1 MRCNEIMSKG
11 QIEPESPGRYLT
23 HSEMEQFKMDC
34 PVCGKTVTMLE
45 FSEHIRK
52 DVKNIAEQQSY

>member
-1 MRCNEIMSKG
+1 MSCNEIMSKDEIG
-11 QIEPESPGRYLT
+11 QESPGRYLT

-34 PVCGKTVTMLE
+34 PLCGTTVTLLE

-52 DVKNIAEQQSY
+52 DVEKNTG

>member
-1 MRCNEIMSKG
+1 MSCNEIMSRG

-34 PVCGKTVTMLE
+34 PLCDKTVTLLE
-45 FSEHIRK
+45 FSEHTRE
-52 DVKNIAEQQSY
+52 DVKNII